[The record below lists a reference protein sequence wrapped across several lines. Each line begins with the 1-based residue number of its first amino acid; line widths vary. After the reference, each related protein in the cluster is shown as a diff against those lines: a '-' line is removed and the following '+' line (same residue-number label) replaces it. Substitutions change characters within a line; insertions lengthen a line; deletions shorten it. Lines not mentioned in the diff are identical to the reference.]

1 MKIFIISS
9 IFFLSTLP
17 LLSQSKKDIAV
28 QKGIEAVKLMDCGKV
43 EESITLLKEAQKLD
57 PANIV
62 YPYEIAY
69 AHCLEENY
77 EEAINIL
84 KPIQENED
92 ASDTFFQML
101 GICYNSI
108 GNNEGAIKTFEEGI
122 KKFPDSGALYFEL
135 GNAYMAQ
142 DEKYTALS
150 YFEKGIAADPKYPSN
165 YYWAAKI
172 YLDTE
177 DEVWGMLYGELFMNL
192 ERNTHRTVEMSK
204 LLYETYKSEITIV
217 SDSAVSVSFCKY
229 AGLDLKNNSESS
241 FGSGIYEPILM
252 LSLPDVKTLDLAT
265 LSTIRTNFLN
275 IYYKN
280 NIENIYPNVLLDYQK
295 LLMDAGHLEAYNY
308 WILMQGDPSEF
319 LQWKSANESKW
330 KSFTDW
336 FSNNPIKL
344 SSKNK
349 FVKDQY

>member
-1 MKIFIISS
+1 MRILIISS

-17 LLSQSKKDIAV
+17 LLAQSQKDVAV
-28 QKGIEAVKLMDCGKV
+28 QKGIEAVKLMDCGKI
-43 EESITLLKEAQKLD
+43 EESIALLKEAQELD
-57 PANIV
+57 PTSIV

-69 AHCLEENY
+69 AHCLDENY

-84 KPIQENED
+84 KPIQNNED
-92 ASDTFFQML
+92 ASDMFYQML
-101 GICYNSI
+101 GICYSHI
-108 GNNEGAIKTFEEGI
+108 GNNEAAIKIFQKGI

-135 GNAYMAQ
+135 GDAYMSQ
-142 DEKYTALS
+142 DEKYAALS
-150 YFEKGIAADPKYPSN
+150 YFEKGIAADPTYPSN

-192 ERNTHRTVEMSK
+192 ERNTHRTIEMSK
-204 LLYETYKSEITIV
+204 LLYDTYKSEIKIMN
-217 SDSAVSVSFCKY
+217 DSAVSVSFCKY

-241 FGSGIYEPILM
+241 FGGGIYEPILM
-252 LSLPDVKTLDLAT
+252 LSLPGVKTLDLAT
-265 LSTIRTNFLN
+265 LSMVRTNFLN

-308 WILMQGDPSEF
+308 WILMQGNTSEF
-319 LQWKSANESKW
+319 LNWKSANESKW

-336 FSNNPIKL
+336 FSSNPIKL

>member
-1 MKIFIISS
+1 MKILIISS

-17 LLSQSKKDIAV
+17 LLSQSKKDIAA

-295 LLMDAGHLEAYNY
+295 LLMNAGHLEAYNY

-319 LQWKSANESKW
+319 LQWKSANESQW